1 MPDLHRPRAM
11 PRRYFE
17 GAPDIVRAQIIDIIG
32 PHKGAVCEYDVIL
45 RPEPAPRRDMQITG
59 LDFDIYGAQGC
70 HFSLEPHEA
79 AAYRERNRRRKRRA
93 WRDLPEATQRAIV
106 RYLES

>member
-1 MPDLHRPRAM
+1 M

-17 GAPDIVRAQIIDIIG
+17 GAPDIVRAQVLDII
-32 PHKGAVCEYDVIL
+32 AVTPAAPLGFDVIL
-45 RPEPAPRRDMQITG
+45 KPEPAPRRDMEITG
-59 LDFDIYGAQGC
+59 LDFGDRGEQGC
-70 HFSLEPHEA
+70 HFFLRPHDA
-79 AAYRERNRRRKRRA
+79 TAYRDRNRRKRRA